1 MTFVT
6 QSESPIRWT
15 EFDRL
20 IGEKGWNHA
29 KAARELGISH
39 SHLTNLRAGRTGV
52 GKKFVDGCVAV
63 WGPTVVYTDLLGGVA
78 A

>member
-1 MTFVT
+1 MT
-6 QSESPIRWT
+6 QSESPLRWP

-29 KAARELGISH
+29 EAARRLGISH

-52 GKKFVDGCVAV
+52 GKKFVDGCVAI
-63 WGPTVVYTDLLGGVA
+63 WGPNVVYKRLLNEA
-78 A
+78 AA